1 MTISVKARYT
11 VIWRDG
17 VMVRVPYTR

>member
-1 MTISVKARYT
+1 MTISVKTRYT